1 MAASLP
7 RQARVVIVGGG
18 VVGCSIAY
26 HLAKLGWQD
35 VILLERKKLTSG
47 TTWHA
52 AGLIGQLRPSQNMTK
67 LARYTA
73 ELYTGLEAETGQATG
88 FKQNGSVTI
97 ATNPERFEELKR
109 SASMARVFGLEVD
122 VISTAE
128 VRERYP
134 LINTDDVIGGTW
146 IASDGQINPID
157 VTQALARGARAG
169 GVRIFED
176 LKVTRVNHDG
186 GRVAG
191 VQTELGAIQADQVV
205 LCAGMWTRQ
214 LAQSVG
220 VSVPLHACEHFYLV
234 TEPFAGVE
242 PDLPV
247 FRDYDA
253 CAYFKEDAGKIL
265 LGAFEPVAKPWG
277 GDGIPEDFCFDEL
290 LGDFEHFQPVLE
302 QAIKRMPALENAG
315 IQTFFCGPESFTPDD
330 RYHLGESAELD
341 NLFIAAGFNS
351 IGIQS
356 AGGVGK
362 VLSEW
367 MRDGHPPSDLWE
379 VDVRRNIPFQNN
391 QSYLHDRV
399 TEGLGLLY
407 AMHWPFRQFET
418 SRGVRRSPFHDRL
431 LARNACFGEIAG
443 WERPNWYAPPGSEP
457 ETRPEYEYSWF
468 RQNWFD
474 YSASE
479 HRTVRDNV
487 GLLDQTAFAKY
498 LVQGRDAAS
507 LLGRLCANDIDVDV
521 DSDLGAGRLVYSQW
535 LNDRGGIES
544 DLTVCRL
551 AEDQFLIIT
560 SATSQTRDF
569 HWIRRH
575 IGEQNVTLA
584 DVTSAY
590 AVLGVMGP
598 NSRKLLNRVSNADLS
613 NEAFPFGHFR
623 EIEVGHALVR
633 ALRVTY
639 VGELGWELHIP
650 TEFALHVFDVL
661 IAAGME
667 VDLGLVGMHAM
678 NSLRI
683 EKAYRHW
690 GHDITDEDTPLE
702 AGLGFAVAWDKAG
715 GFIGRD
721 ALLRQRE
728 AGVRKRLVQFLLQ
741 KSVTEPE
748 PLLYHNEPIWRDDQ
762 IVGYI
767 TSAMY
772 GHTLGG
778 AVGLGYVNHED
789 GVDRDFVKSGSYEI
803 EVAGVRIPASASLR
817 PMYDPTSSRIRV

>member
-1 MAASLP
+1 MMATSLP
-7 RQARVVIVGGG
+7 TQARVVIVGGG
-18 VVGCSIAY
+18 IVGCSIAY
-26 HLAKLGWQD
+26 HLAKMGWQD
-35 VILLERKKLTSG
+35 VVLLERKQLTCG

-52 AGLIGQLRPSQNMTK
+52 AGLVGQLRASRNMTR
-67 LARYTA
+67 LAKYTA
-73 ELYTGLEAETGQATG
+73 ELYTRIEEETGQATG

-109 SASMARVFGLEVD
+109 NASMAKVFGLDVD

-128 VRERYP
+128 VRSRYP

-146 IASDGQINPID
+146 IASDGQVNPID
-157 VTQALARGARAG
+157 VTQALARGARIG
-169 GVRIFED
+169 GASIFED
-176 LKVTRVNHDG
+176 VEVTRINHDA
-186 GRVAG
+186 GRVRG
-191 VQTELGAIQADQVV
+191 VETDQGVIRADQVV
-205 LCAGMWTRQ
+205 LCAGMWTRE
-214 LAQSVG
+214 LAGSVG
-220 VSVPLHACEHFYLV
+220 VRVPLHACEHFYLV

-253 CAYFKEDAGKIL
+253 CAYYKEDAGKIL
-265 LGAFEPVAKPWG
+265 LGAFEPLAKPWG

-290 LGDFEHFQPVLE
+290 PGDFDHFQPVLE

-341 NLFIAAGFNS
+341 NLFIASGFNS

-367 MRDGHPPSDLWE
+367 MRDGHPPADLWE
-379 VDVRRNIPFQNN
+379 VDVRRNMPFQNN
-391 QSYLHDRV
+391 RRYLRDRV

-407 AMHWPFRQFET
+407 AMHWPFRQFVT
-418 SRGVRRSPFHDRL
+418 SRGVRHSPFHERL
-431 LARNACFGEIAG
+431 AAHSACFGEFAG
-443 WERPNWYAPPGSEP
+443 WERPNWYAPPGES
-457 ETRPEYEYSWF
+457 PEYRYSWF

-474 YSASE
+474 YSAAE
-479 HRTVRDNV
+479 HRAIRDNV
-487 GLLDQTAFAKY
+487 GMLDQTSFAKF
-498 LVQGRDAAS
+498 LVQGADAVK
-507 LLGRLCANDIDVDV
+507 LLGQLCANDIEVD
-521 DSDLGAGRLVYSQW
+521 AGRIVYTQW
-535 LNDRGGIES
+535 LNARGGIEA

-551 AEDQFLIIT
+551 AEDQFLVIT
-560 SATSQTRDF
+560 AATSQTRDF

-575 IGEQNVTLA
+575 IDGHSATLS

-598 NSRKLLNRVSNADLS
+598 NARDLINRVSTADLS
-613 NEAFPFGHFR
+613 NAAFPFGHVR
-623 EIEVGHALVR
+623 EIDIGYAMVR
-633 ALRVTY
+633 AMRVTY

-650 TEFALHVFDVL
+650 TEFALHAFDTL
-661 IAAGME
+661 MAAGE
-667 VDLGLVGMHAM
+667 AVGLRLVGMHAM

-702 AGLGFAVAWDKAG
+702 AGLGFAVAFDKPG

-728 AGVRKRLVQFLLQ
+728 AGVKKRLVQFLLEDSQ
-741 KSVTEPE
+741 
-748 PLLYHNEPIWRDDQ
+748 PLLYHNEPIWRNDR

-767 TSAMY
+767 TSGMF
-772 GHTLGG
+772 GHTLGA

-789 GVDRDFVKSGSYEI
+789 GVTADFVKSGRYEI
-803 EVAGVRIPASASLR
+803 EVAGVRVPAAASLR
-817 PMYDPTSSRIRV
+817 PLYDPSNSRIRG